1 MGGRSTVSIALATY
15 NGDAYL
21 GAQLD
26 SYLMQERLPD
36 ELVLADDASSD
47 RTLEIAREFAG
58 RAPFQ
63 VRIVSNQ
70 HAKGFRGNFRTAV
83 EVATGDFVALSDQ
96 DDVWLPAHVARLAEA
111 LERERD
117 VLAVASDSECVDN
130 ELKPLGYTIRDS
142 ERLSETL
149 RNATMRR
156 GRDQFGLV
164 IRHRAVAGHGMAL
177 RRSLVPAVLPFPESW
192 FHDQWIFLVGA
203 ALGRVDYVAETLSKY
218 RQHNSQSVA
227 AEMKSVVTWAGQMQ
241 GQGTSAGKAE
251 VGRWTELL
259 DRIRERDASEA
270 AIAALREKIDFLAF
284 RASVRE
290 MPAAA
295 RTARTTANL
304 LRGRYHRLGRGFYAY
319 ARDLRG

>member
-1 MGGRSTVSIALATY
+1 MSRPSSVSIALATY

-26 SYLMQERLPD
+26 SYVMQERLPD
-36 ELVLADDASSD
+36 ELVLSDDASND

-58 RAPFQ
+58 RAPFP
-63 VRIVSNQ
+63 VRIVANQ
-70 HAKGFRGNFRTAV
+70 YAKGFRGNFRTAV
-83 EVATGDFVALSDQ
+83 EMATGDFVALSDQ
-96 DDVWLPAHVARLAEA
+96 DDVWLPAHVARLGEA

-117 VLAVASDSECVDN
+117 VLAVSSDSECVDN

-142 ERLSETL
+142 ERLSATL

-156 GRDQFGLV
+156 GGDQFGLV

-177 RRSLVPAVLPFPESW
+177 RRSLVPAVVPFPESW

-203 ALGRVDYVAETLSKY
+203 ALGRVAYVPETLSKY
-218 RQHNSQSVA
+218 RQHSSQSVA

-241 GQGTSAGKAE
+241 GQATSAGEAE

-259 DRIRERDASEA
+259 HRIRERGASEA
-270 AIAALREKIDFLAF
+270 AIATLQEKIEFLAF